1 MDYNVDFWPAN
12 LCIWYPRRA
21 QCRVVIFMDIVI
33 FCTGVILAQQV
44 TTVMWQ
50 WYDLIDIN
58 VDIVLIWRWPLTK
71 LKWSRGL
78 WCGIIGDA
86 SSHLERLSARRM
98 RRLTSATPAA
108 GASMMRELSRSSDS
122 SRTNSRE
129 MLEVV
134 LHKKDDDERLTPHH
148 HHHHQHHMQ
157 QLHQLR
163 STDSGP
169 RLSPML
175 LRTPHLQQNNNLGD
189 FSRGPS
195 SFSRKSL
202 SRQSLDSN
210 SHISDVCDD
219 RENHQHHH
227 QPHEDGAGCAC
238 ASGTGIFLHS
248 LGLLAVASLVLSA
261 MSLLLLSAVSQAVD
275 TGHSNHHHSLGAT
288 RSPSPND
295 DSAKREPPES
305 YKIATSSS
313 GSDAK
318 ISSTSSKSQAVGKG
332 WGAAEGFTLTG
343 QTLATT
349 ADQSPD
355 LETRK
360 ALGRFAGTQSLIEAA
375 VAMTTLVVVANLCCL
390 MVCCMQCFFAA
401 KLLKTYEGEAR

>member
-1 MDYNVDFWPAN
+1 
-12 LCIWYPRRA
+12 
-21 QCRVVIFMDIVI
+21 
-33 FCTGVILAQQV
+33 
-44 TTVMWQ
+44 
-50 WYDLIDIN
+50 
-58 VDIVLIWRWPLTK
+58 
-71 LKWSRGL
+71 
-78 WCGIIGDA
+78 
-86 SSHLERLSARRM
+86 
-98 RRLTSATPAA
+98 
-108 GASMMRELSRSSDS
+108 MRELSRSSDS

-318 ISSTSSKSQAVGKG
+318 ISSTSSKSQGVGKG